1 MTRTDDTPT
10 ALVAPVDLAKRARDL
25 KWTRETQAR
34 SGRKLQLRPARAA
47 DLDGLRTMFAH
58 IAPND
63 LRHRFLTG
71 LRQVG
76 EAQLKEMVR
85 DDRADAVNFVALDS
99 ATGDILAAA
108 MLVRTDDSSK
118 GEFAVSTRTE
128 ARGQGVSWTLL
139 EHLLEFAEVA
149 GMTEISSI
157 ETWDD
162 HVALQLEREMG
173 FAIHRDPDDA
183 TLMIATRKFGPD
195 A

>member
-1 MTRTDDTPT
+1 MTPPPPSSRRSTWPS
-10 ALVAPVDLAKRARDL
+10 ARDL
-25 KWTRETQAR
+25 KWTRETQSR
-34 SGRKLQLRPARAA
+34 SGRKLQLRPACAA
-47 DLDGLRTMFAH
+47 DLDGLRTMFSH
-58 IAPND
+58 IAPGD

-85 DDRADAVNFVALDS
+85 EDRPEAVNFIALDS
-99 ATGDILAAA
+99 VTGEILAAA
-108 MLVRTDDSSK
+108 MLVRTDDASK

-149 GMTEISSI
+149 GMTEINSI

-173 FAIHRDPDDA
+173 FSIHRDPDDA
-183 TLMIATRKFGPD
+183 TLMIATRKFGPN